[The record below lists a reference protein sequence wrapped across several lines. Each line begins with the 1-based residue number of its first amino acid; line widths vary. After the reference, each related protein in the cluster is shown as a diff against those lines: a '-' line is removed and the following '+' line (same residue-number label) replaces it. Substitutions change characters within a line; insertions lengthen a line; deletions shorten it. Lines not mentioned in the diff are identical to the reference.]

1 MRLGLGLRDQRFGL
15 LGFGQYCSASLVKCL
30 AGVRHPEAAA
40 RPLDQAQAQPLLEA
54 GDPPTELGL
63 RLTQGATGGGKAA
76 MRDDF
81 GEIGIVV
88 QINPHQRSSDGTLSD
103 KIADYKHHRSFCIY
117 WRQRRFAGISRRKTM
132 TDRFN
137 NKVVVVTGGSSGI
150 GLAAAKAFSAEGA
163 SVFITG
169 RRQEA
174 LDAAVK
180 QIGGRVTAVRG
191 DMADLADIDRLYDAV
206 QQQHAQID
214 VLFANAGGGEM
225 VALGA
230 ITEEH
235 YQRTFDTNVKGV
247 LFTVQKALPLLKDGA
262 SIVLTSST
270 TSISGTPAFSVYSAT
285 KAAVRNFARNW
296 MLDLKDRHIRV
307 NAISPGVTD
316 TAGLDE
322 LFGGGDAGTG
332 HQGLSGR
339 PDPGR
344 PRRPARRD
352 RQGGAVPR
360 LRRREL
366 RQWCRTLRRWR
377 PGPNLNI
384 HVSPEASVQSR
395 GRGSA
400 SFQGSMS

>member
-1 MRLGLGLRDQRFGL
+1 
-15 LGFGQYCSASLVKCL
+15 
-30 AGVRHPEAAA
+30 
-40 RPLDQAQAQPLLEA
+40 
-54 GDPPTELGL
+54 
-63 RLTQGATGGGKAA
+63 
-76 MRDDF
+76 
-81 GEIGIVV
+81 
-88 QINPHQRSSDGTLSD
+88 
-103 KIADYKHHRSFCIY
+103 
-117 WRQRRFAGISRRKTM
+117 M

-150 GLAAAKAFSAEGA
+150 GLASAKAFSAEGA
-163 SVFITG
+163 FVFITG

-191 DMADLADIDRLYDAV
+191 DMANLTDIDRLYDAV
-206 QQQHAQID
+206 QQKHAQID

-235 YQRTFDTNVKGV
+235 YQWTFDTNVKGV

-262 SIVLTSST
+262 SIILTSST

-285 KAAVRNFARNW
+285 KAAIRNFARNW

-322 LFGGGDAGTG
+322 LFGGGAQAQGTRDYLASLIPAGRVG
-332 HQGLSGR
+332 Q
-339 PDPGR
+339 PEEI
-344 PRRPARRD
+344 AK
-352 RQGGAVPR
+352 AV
-360 LRRREL
+360 LFL
-366 RQWCRTLRRWR
+366 
-377 PGPNLNI
+377 
-384 HVSPEASVQSR
+384 ASDD
-395 GRGSA
+395 A
-400 SFQGSMS
+400 SFVNGIELFVDGGQAQI

>member
-1 MRLGLGLRDQRFGL
+1 MATIA
-15 LGFGQYCSASLVKCL
+15 SSLV
-30 AGVRHPEAAA
+30 R
-40 RPLDQAQAQPLLEA
+40 
-54 GDPPTELGL
+54 
-63 RLTQGATGGGKAA
+63 
-76 MRDDF
+76 
-81 GEIGIVV
+81 
-88 QINPHQRSSDGTLSD
+88 
-103 KIADYKHHRSFCIY
+103 
-117 WRQRRFAGISRRKTM
+117 
-132 TDRFN
+132 
-137 NKVVVVTGGSSGI
+137 GSSGI
-150 GLAAAKAFSAEGA
+150 GLAAAKAFAAEGA

-206 QQQHAQID
+206 QQKHAQID

-262 SIVLTSST
+262 SVILTSST

-322 LFGGGDAGTG
+322 LFGGGNQAQGTRDYLASLIPAGRVG
-332 HQGLSGR
+332 Q
-339 PDPGR
+339 
-344 PRRPARRD
+344 
-352 RQGGAVPR
+352 
-360 LRRREL
+360 
-366 RQWCRTLRRWR
+366 
-377 PGPNLNI
+377 
-384 HVSPEASVQSR
+384 PEEIAKSVLFLASDD
-395 GRGSA
+395 A
-400 SFQGSMS
+400 SFINGIELFVDGGQAQI